1 MEFIKLTNENHHLV
15 NTFDCKNSV
24 INNFLKSENALDSNQ
39 GVTYILLN
47 DNKDEVIGFYNIG
60 ISRIDQVQTIG
71 DNTYSTYMGGAAV
84 INYLALDSSLQHTY
98 IEDGY
103 SYGDYLLICCED
115 NLLSLRSKIGF
126 SFIAISS
133 TQEGLHLYKDKH
145 DYEEFEEDMSIVVQE
160 SDKQCIK
167 LYKWADDLEIE

>member
-15 NTFDCKNSV
+15 NTFDCKNTV
-24 INNFLKSENALDSNQ
+24 INNFLKSENALDLNQ

-47 DNKDEVIGFYNIG
+47 DTKNEVIGFYNIG

-71 DNTYSTYMGGAAV
+71 RNTYSTYMCGAAV

-98 IEDGY
+98 IEEGY
-103 SYGDYLLICCED
+103 SYGDYLLTCCED
-115 NLLSLRSKIGF
+115 KLLSLRNQIGF
-126 SFIAISS
+126 TFIAISS
-133 TQEGLHLYKDKH
+133 TQEGLHLYRDKH

-160 SDKQCIK
+160 SDKQCVK
-167 LYKWADDLEIE
+167 LYKWVDDLEIE

>member
-1 MEFIKLTNENHHLV
+1 M
-15 NTFDCKNSV
+15 

-47 DNKDEVIGFYNIG
+47 DQKDQAIGFYNIG
-60 ISRIDQVQTIG
+60 ISRIDQIQTIG
-71 DNTYSTYMGGAAV
+71 KNTYHTYMGGAAV

-98 IEDGY
+98 ITKGY
-103 SYGDYLLICCED
+103 SYGDYLLTCCED
-115 NLLSLRSKIGF
+115 NLLSLRNKIGF
-126 SFIAISS
+126 AFIAISS

-160 SDKQCIK
+160 SDKECIK

>member
-47 DNKDEVIGFYNIG
+47 DIKDEVIGFYNIG

-71 DNTYSTYMGGAAV
+71 GTTYSTYMGGAAV

-98 IEDGY
+98 IENGY
-103 SYGDYLLICCED
+103 SYGDYLLTCCED
-115 NLLSLRSKIGF
+115 NLLSLRNQIGF
-126 SFIAISS
+126 TFIAISS
-133 TQEGLHLYKDKH
+133 TQEGLHLYRDKH